1 MRFRSGRAPEDRRQL
16 AAAVVPHGQR
26 LPADLRRAI
35 ELLRNSRTHVAALRA
50 AYNGKLTPY
59 VLDDGARP
67 EVKRLARQFGFAY
80 AVRPN
85 RGWDKK
91 SGNLKYGFE
100 ISDGV
105 GSLLLAPAEQ
115 IRIHTFVSLQKHV
128 GFGLL
133 LAAPIIGV
141 GLARIV
147 GDHFRRAQIGIA
159 VWGAALALGM
169 TQANN
174 LLNA

>member
-1 MRFRSGRAPEDRRQL
+1 MQFALAVIGAVAYTLRPFTEPGEEVAPGGGRPSRAL
-16 AAAVVPHGQR
+16 LGAVV
-26 LPADLRRAI
+26 
-35 ELLRNSRTHVAALRA
+35 
-50 AYNGKLTPY
+50 
-59 VLDDGARP
+59 
-67 EVKRLARQFGFAY
+67 
-80 AVRPN
+80 
-85 RGWDKK
+85 
-91 SGNLKYGFE
+91 
-100 ISDGV
+100 V

-159 VWGAALALGM
+159 VWGAALAIGM

-174 LLNA
+174 LFNAWPNSTVLVTDMTKYLRPGAHYLVEVDEVPIY